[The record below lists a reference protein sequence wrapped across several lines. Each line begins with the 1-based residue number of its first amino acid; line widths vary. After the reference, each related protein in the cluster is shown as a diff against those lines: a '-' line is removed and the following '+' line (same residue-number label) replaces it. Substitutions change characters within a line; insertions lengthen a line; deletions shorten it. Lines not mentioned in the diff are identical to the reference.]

1 MKTRGNASAESS
13 SFTEH
18 IDVARR
24 GGNVA
29 KEARLKLEAE
39 TGKPV
44 VTPLNA
50 KDILELGSR
59 DEESSN
65 NWHLIRHGV

>member
-18 IDVARR
+18 IDIARR

-50 KDILELGSR
+50 KDVLELGSR
-59 DEESSN
+59 DEESSTDE
-65 NWHLIRHGV
+65 LE

>member
-59 DEESSN
+59 DEESSTDE
-65 NWHLIRHGV
+65 LE

>member
-1 MKTRGNASAESS
+1 MEWVKTRGNASAESS

-50 KDILELGSR
+50 KDVLELGSR
-59 DEESSN
+59 DEESSTDE
-65 NWHLIRHGV
+65 LE

>member
-50 KDILELGSR
+50 KDVLELRSR
-59 DEESSN
+59 DEESSTDE
-65 NWHLIRHGV
+65 LE

>member
-39 TGKPV
+39 TGKLV

-50 KDILELGSR
+50 KDVLELGSR
-59 DEESSN
+59 DEESSTDE
-65 NWHLIRHGV
+65 LE

>member
-1 MKTRGNASAESS
+1 MQVQNPS

-50 KDILELGSR
+50 KDVLELGSR
-59 DEESSN
+59 DEESSADE
-65 NWHLIRHGV
+65 LE

>member
-50 KDILELGSR
+50 KDVLELGSR
-59 DEESSN
+59 DEESSTDE
-65 NWHLIRHGV
+65 LE

>member
-39 TGKPV
+39 TGKLV

-50 KDILELGSR
+50 KDVLELGGR
-59 DEESSN
+59 DEESSTDE
-65 NWHLIRHGV
+65 LE

>member
-24 GGNVA
+24 EGNVA

-50 KDILELGSR
+50 KDVLELGSR
-59 DEESSN
+59 DEESSTDE
-65 NWHLIRHGV
+65 LE

>member
-1 MKTRGNASAESS
+1 MQVQNPHHSLNT
-13 SFTEH
+13 
-18 IDVARR
+18 RR

-29 KEARLKLEAE
+29 KEARLKLEVE

-50 KDILELGSR
+50 KDVLELGSR
-59 DEESSN
+59 DEESSTDE
-65 NWHLIRHGV
+65 LE

>member
-1 MKTRGNASAESS
+1 MQVQNPS
-13 SFTEH
+13 SFTKH
-18 IDVARR
+18 IDVACR

-50 KDILELGSR
+50 KDVLELGGR
-59 DEESSN
+59 DEESSTDE
-65 NWHLIRHGV
+65 LE

>member
-1 MKTRGNASAESS
+1 MKTRGDASAESS

-24 GGNVA
+24 GRNVA

-50 KDILELGSR
+50 KDVLELGSR
-59 DEESSN
+59 DEESSTDE
-65 NWHLIRHGV
+65 LE

>member
-29 KEARLKLEAE
+29 KEAPLKLEAE

-50 KDILELGSR
+50 KDVLELGSR
-59 DEESSN
+59 DEESSTDE
-65 NWHLIRHGV
+65 LE

>member
-29 KEARLKLEAE
+29 KEARLKLEVE

-50 KDILELGSR
+50 KDVL
-59 DEESSN
+59 
-65 NWHLIRHGV
+65 VVP